1 MVSGRTAQWPPYAS
15 LQRYCSEVALG
26 KWKANGP
33 HQPENHI
40 NTPNDKRNTIHT
52 RLGSLEGTTIV
63 AVFMSF
69 KAREGAF
76 KEEIL
81 QVRKLQ
87 TVFGTQV
94 GLTGKPGALRRERG
108 SITRSIITRSLS
120 ITPSGNQNSIFPPTR
135 PIEFWI
141 TRKQATT
148 IVV

>member
-1 MVSGRTAQWPPYAS
+1 
-15 LQRYCSEVALG
+15 
-26 KWKANGP
+26 
-33 HQPENHI
+33 
-40 NTPNDKRNTIHT
+40 
-52 RLGSLEGTTIV
+52 
-63 AVFMSF
+63 MSF

-120 ITPSGNQNSIFPPTR
+120 ITPSANQNSIFPPTR

>member
-1 MVSGRTAQWPPYAS
+1 MWCERVWRLFRWLSR
-15 LQRYCSEVALG
+15 LALG

-120 ITPSGNQNSIFPPTR
+120 ITPSANQNSIFPPTR